1 MPSTIELNQADPVV
15 GIAADTV
22 PCIDAA
28 ELLSGDRHGLA
39 ETVRAACLETGFF
52 YIDVTS
58 EQCAKVAATLLQMKY
73 FFALDDSDKRK
84 QDVRQNDCGYGWV
97 PKYTEP
103 AYQPDTVSSLE
114 AFDCGLANIE
124 GTVDGWPQMPDFRSS
139 VTDCWKNFVVLG
151 EAILELLGRAVRID
165 PNFFVERCSS
175 KSLNKMRL
183 LHYSEAVT
191 QIDDRA
197 VGIAAHTDFECIT
210 LLYQTAPGL
219 ELLNVNG
226 DWLDAPVRDGRI
238 VVLLGDMLERW
249 TNGLFKASGH
259 RVRNTHEQR
268 FSIVMFLAA
277 NEEIE
282 VAPLPDFVST
292 DKPAHYAPITQA
304 QHIENELKRSTNNA
318 SAE

>member
-1 MPSTIELNQADPVV
+1 MPSTIELNQTDPVV

-22 PCIDAA
+22 LCIDAA
-28 ELLSGDRHGLA
+28 DLMSGDRHSLA

-58 EQCAKVAATLLQMKY
+58 AQCATVAATLSQMKR
-73 FFALDDSDKRK
+73 FFALEDSDERK
-84 QDVRQNDCGYGWV
+84 QGIRQDDRGLGWV
-97 PKYTEP
+97 PRYTEP

-124 GTVDGWPQMPDFRSS
+124 GTVDVWPQMPDFRND
-139 VTDCWKNFVVLG
+139 VTDCWKNFAILG
-151 EAILELLGRAVRID
+151 EAILELLARAARID
-165 PNFFVERCSS
+165 PGFFVERCNS

-183 LHYSEAVT
+183 LHYAEAVS

-259 RVRNTHEQR
+259 RVRNTDEQR

-277 NEEIE
+277 NDDIE

-292 DKPAHYAPITQA
+292 DKPANYAPIKQA
-304 QHIENELKRSTNNA
+304 QHIENELKRSMDNA